1 MKIQEKI
8 KFKNENLKFQ
18 KDSQNNVHSGF
29 SLEKNIIS
37 NKKNI
42 KNHYKSQKINSN
54 GIKIEKETVVIKNES
69 SYLVL
74 KSFLREHQIKPP
86 SIFILYLSEIW
97 RELAIYSP
105 NSNNGILPFAFSR
118 FFPLPGL
125 INKRLFKVLDTDNDG
140 YLSPKE
146 FIKGLTIIYCEEI
159 CSLIEFIFKF
169 YDFDYDGYIT
179 SEDIHAIMSYIPVIH
194 SFNDMIDIEEE
205 IGNTLNK
212 IFLNKNSKINLCQF
226 IDLIINREVY
236 EIFIPIIS
244 FFFEQKPFTN
254 RQINFFK
261 KICLSPQDNNKYLY
275 QLTDRIK
282 LKVTKNN
289 EETEKESHKIIF
301 DFDKSKYKDT
311 TLENDGTTFDKKDSS
326 TFNTYKNIEDVE
338 KNRES
343 NEKDSF
349 KEKSKI
355 SYFYPK
361 VDKNIIYSNSK
372 TSRRNNKSLSIKENV
387 NKIKNNLKGK
397 YNFYD
402 KEQDEKKDK
411 IEELDDNKYDN
422 NKNNKLK
429 KVIKRQRTTSLQ
441 NLIELVSYS
450 NGFRRL
456 KKSIPSLISNTKILS
471 RYSSTKNDEF
481 QDILKEEFISHKK
494 KNVIQDLCQ
503 SKIKF
508 EKKISEKSITE
519 DSFDIEKDNNNN
531 NGFAELKLANKKIE
545 SHDSAKIDNQNKD
558 ITYSSYLFKISTN
571 HKKLKKLYFKLYNK
585 DLYYFKSSE
594 SQIYKGMHNLSH
606 YYLEL
611 TQEFIE
617 NKSSNKNNATD
628 SYTEDESYIDSASS
642 ISNENKSSTDK
653 EKTEEF
659 HALTK
664 VINSVEYFCFILI
677 NQKGK
682 AQWYLTPD
690 KNTYNEWVE
699 KLKHVMNY
707 QNILD
712 KYILKEI
719 VGKGKFSTVYR
730 AIDKTNNKTV
740 AIKIIDKRILKLNE
754 LDLIKTEIDILK
766 ICQHPYVI
774 GLYEVIETYGHID
787 IVLEYC
793 KISNLYQYLH
803 NKDFN
808 LTEYEIVT
816 YIHKISKAV
825 YSMHNLGIIHR
836 DLKLSNIALASEKE
850 DIRILD
856 FGLSKIIGPGETC
869 SESYGTPGY
878 AAPEV
883 INEENYGFKVDVWS
897 IGAITYFMCA
907 SKLPFDYVTKGL
919 KIKNIVINTLNDEI
933 KFKEE
938 CWKKYSK
945 EVIQFIKGCMNKKP
959 EKRLTIKEVLQH
971 EWIKKFFY
979 KEVTMRK
986 SIDFHQ
992 CMDEYK
998 NDNNKKKNYLK
1009 SPKKEVQSTGI
1020 YRLYVDIS
1028 TDEGKK

>member
-1 MKIQEKI
+1 M
-8 KFKNENLKFQ
+8 
-18 KDSQNNVHSGF
+18 
-29 SLEKNIIS
+29 
-37 NKKNI
+37 
-42 KNHYKSQKINSN
+42 
-54 GIKIEKETVVIKNES
+54 
-69 SYLVL
+69 
-74 KSFLREHQIKPP
+74 
-86 SIFILYLSEIW
+86 
-97 RELAIYSP
+97 
-105 NSNNGILPFAFSR
+105 
-118 FFPLPGL
+118 
-125 INKRLFKVLDTDNDG
+125 
-140 YLSPKE
+140 
-146 FIKGLTIIYCEEI
+146 
-159 CSLIEFIFKF
+159 
-169 YDFDYDGYIT
+169 
-179 SEDIHAIMSYIPVIH
+179 
-194 SFNDMIDIEEE
+194 
-205 IGNTLNK
+205 
-212 IFLNKNSKINLCQF
+212 
-226 IDLIINREVY
+226 
-236 EIFIPIIS
+236 
-244 FFFEQKPFTN
+244 
-254 RQINFFK
+254 
-261 KICLSPQDNNKYLY
+261 
-275 QLTDRIK
+275 
-282 LKVTKNN
+282 
-289 EETEKESHKIIF
+289 
-301 DFDKSKYKDT
+301 
-311 TLENDGTTFDKKDSS
+311 
-326 TFNTYKNIEDVE
+326 
-338 KNRES
+338 
-343 NEKDSF
+343 
-349 KEKSKI
+349 
-355 SYFYPK
+355 
-361 VDKNIIYSNSK
+361 
-372 TSRRNNKSLSIKENV
+372 
-387 NKIKNNLKGK
+387 
-397 YNFYD
+397 
-402 KEQDEKKDK
+402 
-411 IEELDDNKYDN
+411 
-422 NKNNKLK
+422 
-429 KVIKRQRTTSLQ
+429 
-441 NLIELVSYS
+441 IELVSYS

-481 QDILKEEFISHKK
+481 QDILKKEFISHKK

-642 ISNENKSSTDK
+642 ISNENKSSSDK

-897 IGAITYFMCA
+897 IGAITYFMCT

-979 KEVTMRK
+979 KEVTRRK

-992 CMDEYK
+992 YMDEYK